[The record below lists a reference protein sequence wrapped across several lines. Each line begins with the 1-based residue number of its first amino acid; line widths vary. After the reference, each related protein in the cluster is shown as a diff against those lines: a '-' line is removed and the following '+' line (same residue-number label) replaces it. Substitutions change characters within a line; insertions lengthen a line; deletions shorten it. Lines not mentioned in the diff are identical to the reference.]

1 METSRES
8 NPQSGNENAEVSDQQ
23 LQSGANRT
31 SDMAPE
37 VVDIVPF
44 SENDP
49 FRATRISETVGET
62 ASLLSEVQM
71 EASGFQ
77 GATPEQFAALSRDAA
92 ERASWSQTRQDG
104 FIGLLRLGKP
114 TPSRS
119 QRIL

>member
-8 NPQSGNENAEVSDQQ
+8 NPQPGNENSQGSDQHVQ
-23 LQSGANRT
+23 PGTDRT

-49 FRATRISETVGET
+49 FRATRISETVGQT

-77 GATPEQFAALSRDAA
+77 GATTEQFAALSRDAE

-104 FIGLLRLGKP
+104 FVGLLRLGKS
-114 TPSRS
+114 TPPRS
-119 QRIL
+119 KRIL